1 MPAIGLMQHALHLA
15 LEEADHRHARRIH
28 SLRLR
33 VGRRA
38 GVEVE
43 ALITAFGVVSR
54 GTLAEGA
61 RVEIEPIPV
70 TWYCQVCASEVTLAT
85 QQPLC
90 PQCGGTAMEMRH
102 GREMEVAE
110 MEVS

>member
-28 SLRLR
+28 RLRLR

-38 GVEVE
+38 GVEVD
-43 ALITAFGVVSR
+43 ALVSAFGVVSR

-70 TWYCQVCASEVTLAT
+70 IWYCQVCASEVTLAT

-90 PQCGGTAMEMRH
+90 PQCGGTAIEMRH